1 MAFIAS
7 GSSCMI
13 LATACDCGT
22 PGYIGVAGLLPMN
35 RARIALRKGLATN
48 PSLVISVGPSSD
60 DIEIGGG
67 IDPVEA
73 EDSVLDNMGVP
84 SPFLVFGFYVRGS
97 WPAPVCLQTQQM
109 RTDASH
115 QRRSPLKDLI

>member
-1 MAFIAS
+1 MAFSAS
-7 GSSCMI
+7 GNSCMI

-22 PGYIGVAGLLPMN
+22 PGYIGVAGLAPMK
-35 RARIALRKGLATN
+35 RARIALRKGLATS
-48 PSLVISVGPSSD
+48 PSPVISVGSSSD
-60 DIEIGGG
+60 EIEIGGEM
-67 IDPVEA
+67 DPVETG
-73 EDSVLDNMGVP
+73 DSVLDNMGVL